1 MKRFWLIYRKEDA
14 ERNKAYIEMYLKYA
28 PEYGLE
34 CELVYVEEL
43 QFGVKNGVPY
53 LAKTS
58 DITDPFPVKELSD
71 SLFVDSVSDACELK
85 NQLPDFVIVRA
96 ILPSLNKQ
104 LERMGIPCMNNYQVS
119 RICNDKAECYRYLS
133 GRGIP
138 MPDTLF
144 VANRE
149 IAGFLKRCPNGT
161 VLKAVDGHGGSQVCL
176 YDGNAEEILRIMGRS
191 NMVAQAKVGNRNS
204 DLRVY
209 VIGGKVIASVLRE
222 SNEGFR
228 ANFSLGG
235 SVSLY
240 SLKESEQELVQ
251 KIIDLFDFDMV
262 GIDFIL
268 DDNGNLVFNEI
279 EDVVGARML
288 YQCSDIDI
296 VREYLCYISKKI
308 KGTATHE
315 N

>member
-14 ERNKAYIEMYLKYA
+14 VRNKAYIEMYQRYA
-28 PEYGLE
+28 PEYGME
-34 CELVYVEEL
+34 CELVYVENL
-43 QFGVKNGVPY
+43 QYGVRNGEPY
-53 LAKTS
+53 LSKRSNANNY
-58 DITDPFPVKELSD
+58 
-71 SLFVDSVSDACELK
+71 LK
-85 NQLPDFVIVRA
+85 DLPDFAIVRA

-104 LERMGIPCMNNYQVS
+104 LELLGIPCLNNYQVS
-119 RICNDKAECYRYLS
+119 SICNDKAECYRYLS

-149 IAGFLKRCPNGT
+149 IAGFLVNCPLGT

-191 NMVAQAKVGNRNS
+191 DMVAQEKVGSQNC

-209 VIGGKVIASVLRE
+209 VVGGKILASVLRE

-235 SVSLY
+235 RVSLY
-240 SLKESEQELVQ
+240 SLKEAERELVQ
-251 KIIDLFDFDMV
+251 KMIDLFEFDMV

-296 VREYLCYISKKI
+296 VKEYLSYISKK
-308 KGTATHE
+308 
-315 N
+315 

>member
-1 MKRFWLIYRKEDA
+1 MIKFWLIYRKEDA
-14 ERNKAYIEMYLKYA
+14 VRNKAYIELYQRYA

-34 CELVYVEEL
+34 CELVYVEDL
-43 QFGVKNGVPY
+43 QYGIRNGVPY
-53 LAKTS
+53 LSWNHCEDRETA
-58 DITDPFPVKELSD
+58 D
-71 SLFVDSVSDACELK
+71 LFRSVGISYDDNCR
-85 NQLPDFVIVRA
+85 NGFPDFAIVRA

-104 LERMGIPCMNNYQVS
+104 LELLGIPCLNNYQVS
-119 RICNDKAECYRYLS
+119 SICNDKAECYRYLS
-133 GRGIP
+133 GKGIP

-144 VANRE
+144 VDNKE
-149 IAGFLKRCPNGT
+149 IPGFLENCPVGT

-176 YDGNAEEILRIMGRS
+176 YDGNPAEILQIMGRS
-191 NMVAQAKVGNRNS
+191 DMVAQEKVGNKNS

-209 VIGGKVIASVLRE
+209 VIGKKILASVLRK

-240 SLKESEQELVQ
+240 SLSDTEQKLVQ
-251 KIIDLFDFDMV
+251 KIINLFDFDMV

-296 VREYLCYISKKI
+296 VKEYLCYISKKI
-308 KGTATHE
+308 KGIMTYE

>member
-14 ERNKAYIEMYLKYA
+14 IRNKAYIEMYQRYA
-28 PEYGLE
+28 PEYGME
-34 CELVYVEEL
+34 CVLVYVEEL
-43 QFGVKNGVPY
+43 QYGVRNGEPY
-53 LAKTS
+53 LSKRSKA
-58 DITDPFPVKELSD
+58 DN
-71 SLFVDSVSDACELK
+71 CLK
-85 NQLPDFVIVRA
+85 DLPDFAIVRA

-104 LERMGIPCMNNYQVS
+104 LELLGIPCLNNYQVS
-119 RICNDKAECYRYLS
+119 SICNDKAECYRYLS

-144 VANRE
+144 VANKE
-149 IAGFLKRCPNGT
+149 IAGFLENCPLGT

-176 YDGNAEEILRIMGRS
+176 YDGNSEEILRIMGRS
-191 NMVAQAKVGNRNS
+191 DMVAQEKVGNRNS

-209 VIGGKVIASVLRE
+209 VIGGKILASVLRE

-235 SVSLY
+235 RVSLY
-240 SLKESEQELVQ
+240 SLTADEQELVQ
-251 KIIDLFDFDMV
+251 KIIVLFNFDMV

-296 VREYLCYISKKI
+296 VKEYLSHISKKI
-308 KGTATHE
+308 KGITTHE

>member
-14 ERNKAYIEMYLKYA
+14 LRNKAYIEMYQKYA

-34 CELVYVEEL
+34 CELIYVEDL
-43 QFGVKNGVPY
+43 QYGVQSGVPY
-53 LAKTS
+53 LCKKTQS
-58 DITDPFPVKELSD
+58 ADNTEGVFRETDKDNGCLKE
-71 SLFVDSVSDACELK
+71 
-85 NQLPDFVIVRA
+85 LPDFAIVRA
-96 ILPSLNKQ
+96 ILPSLNNQ
-104 LERMGIPCMNNYQVS
+104 LELLGIPCLNNYQVS

-138 MPDTLF
+138 MPDTVF
-144 VANRE
+144 VANHE
-149 IAGFLKRCPNGT
+149 IAGFLEQCPNGT
-161 VLKAVDGHGGSQVCL
+161 VLKAVDGHGGTQVCL
-176 YDGNAEEILRIMGRS
+176 YNGKIDEIVSIMGRS
-191 NMVAQAKVGNRNS
+191 DMVAQQRIGNRNS

-209 VIGGKVIASVLRE
+209 VIGNRILASVLRE

-235 SVSLY
+235 KVSLY
-240 SLKESEQELVQ
+240 SLKSEEQSLVQ
-251 KIIDLFDFDMV
+251 QIIDLFDFDMV

-268 DDNGNLVFNEI
+268 DDDGNLVFNEI

-296 VREYLCYISKKI
+296 VKEYLDYISKKI
-308 KGTATHE
+308 
-315 N
+315 

>member
-14 ERNKAYIEMYLKYA
+14 VRNKAYIEMYQQYA
-28 PEYGLE
+28 PAYGMQ
-34 CELVYVEEL
+34 CELIYVEDL
-43 QFGVKNGVPY
+43 LYGVYDGKPY
-53 LAKTS
+53 LSLKDS
-58 DITDPFPVKELSD
+58 RTDKIADGFFE
-71 SLFVDSVSDACELK
+71 SVEKIMTDM
-85 NQLPDFVIVRA
+85 PDFAIVRA

-104 LERMGIPCMNNYQVS
+104 LELLGIPCLNNYQVS

-144 VANRE
+144 VANQE
-149 IAGFLKRCPNGT
+149 IAGYLERCPVGT
-161 VLKAVDGHGGSQVCL
+161 VLKAVDGHGGAQVCL
-176 YDGNAEEILRIMGRS
+176 YEGNPEAILHIMGRS
-191 NMVAQAKVGNRNS
+191 DMVAQEKVGNRNS

-209 VIGGKVIASVLRE
+209 VVGGKILASVLRE

-235 SVSLY
+235 RVSLY
-240 SLKESEQELVQ
+240 SLKEQEQELVQ
-251 KIIDLFDFDMV
+251 KIIDLFEFDMV

-296 VREYLCYISKKI
+296 VREYLSYISKTI
-308 KGTATHE
+308 KGTTTHE

>member
-14 ERNKAYIEMYLKYA
+14 ARNKAYIEMYQKYA
-28 PEYGLE
+28 PEYGME
-34 CELVYVEEL
+34 CELIYVEDL
-43 QFGVKNGVPY
+43 QYGVRNGNPY
-53 LAKTS
+53 
-58 DITDPFPVKELSD
+58 I
-71 SLFVDSVSDACELK
+71 SLNDCD
-85 NQLPDFVIVRA
+85 LPDFAIVRT
-96 ILPSLNKQ
+96 ILPSMNKH
-104 LERMGIPCMNNYQVS
+104 LELLGISCLNNYHVS
-119 RICNDKAECYRYLS
+119 SICNDKAECYRYLS

-144 VANRE
+144 VANQE
-149 IAGFLKRCPNGT
+149 IAGFLEQCPTGT

-176 YDGNAEEILRIMGRS
+176 YDGNAKEILRIMGRS
-191 NMVAQAKVGNRNS
+191 DMVAQEKVGNRNS

-209 VIGGKVIASVLRE
+209 VIGGKILASVLRE

-235 SVSLY
+235 RVSLY
-240 SLKESEQELVQ
+240 SLKEQERELVQ
-251 KIIDLFDFDMV
+251 KIIDLFEFDMV

-296 VREYLCYISKKI
+296 VREYLSYISKKV
-308 KGTATHE
+308 KGITTHE

>member
-1 MKRFWLIYRKEDA
+1 MIKFWLIYRKEDA
-14 ERNKAYIEMYLKYA
+14 VRNKAYIKMYQSYA
-28 PEYGLE
+28 PEYGME
-34 CELVYVEEL
+34 CELVYVEDL
-43 QFGVKNGVPY
+43 QYGVRNGVPY
-53 LAKTS
+53 LSWNRCGDKEINGLFLAAGISKE
-58 DITDPFPVKELSD
+58 DNCQNEFPK
-71 SLFVDSVSDACELK
+71 FA
-85 NQLPDFVIVRA
+85 IVRA

-104 LERMGIPCMNNYQVS
+104 LELLGIPCLNNYQVS

-133 GRGIP
+133 GKGIP

-144 VANRE
+144 VANKE
-149 IAGFLKRCPNGT
+149 ISGFLENCPGGT

-176 YDGNAEEILRIMGRS
+176 YDGNAEEILHIMGRS
-191 NMVAQAKVGNRNS
+191 DMVAQEKVGNKNS

-209 VIGGKVIASVLRE
+209 VIGGKVLASVLRE

-240 SLKESEQELVQ
+240 SLSDAEQGLVQ
-251 KIIDLFDFDMV
+251 KIIDLFEFDMV

>member
-1 MKRFWLIYRKEDA
+1 VIKFWLIYRKEDA
-14 ERNKAYIEMYLKYA
+14 VRNKAYIEMYQSYA
-28 PEYGLE
+28 PEYGME
-34 CELVYVEEL
+34 CELVYVEDL
-43 QFGVKNGVPY
+43 KYGIRSGKPY
-53 LAKTS
+53 LAKKRCRYNEVKNLI
-58 DITDPFPVKELSD
+58 DVTDAGQEDV
-71 SLFVDSVSDACELK
+71 VSEM
-85 NQLPDFVIVRA
+85 PDFAIVRA

-104 LERMGIPCMNNYQVS
+104 LELLGVPCLNNYMVS

-133 GRGIP
+133 GKGIP

-144 VANRE
+144 VANKE
-149 IAGFLKRCPNGT
+149 IAGFLESCPIGT

-176 YDGNAEEILRIMGRS
+176 YDGNAEEILHIMGRS
-191 NMVAQAKVGNRNS
+191 DMVAQEKIGNKNS

-209 VIGGKVIASVLRE
+209 VIGGKVLASVLRE

-240 SLKESEQELVQ
+240 SLEKSEQKLVQ
-251 KIIDLFDFDMV
+251 KIIELFDFDMV

-296 VREYLCYISKKI
+296 VKEYLSYISKKI
-308 KGTATHE
+308 KGITTHE

>member
-1 MKRFWLIYRKEDA
+1 MIRFWLIYRNEDA
-14 ERNKAYIEMYLKYA
+14 VRNKAYIEMYQKYA
-28 PEYGLE
+28 PEYGMQ
-34 CELVYVEEL
+34 CELVYVEDL
-43 QFGVKNGVPY
+43 QYGVRNGKPY
-53 LAKTS
+53 LS
-58 DITDPFPVKELSD
+58 INE
-71 SLFVDSVSDACELK
+71 
-85 NQLPDFVIVRA
+85 LPDFAIVRA

-104 LERMGIPCMNNYQVS
+104 LELLGVPCLNNYQVS
-119 RICNDKAECYRYLS
+119 SICNDKAECYRYLS

-144 VANRE
+144 VANKE
-149 IAGFLKRCPNGT
+149 IAGFLENCPLGT

-176 YDGNAEEILRIMGRS
+176 YDGNVEKILRIMGRS
-191 NMVAQAKVGNRNS
+191 DMVAQEKVGNRNS

-209 VIGGKVIASVLRE
+209 VIGGKILASVLRE
-222 SNEGFR
+222 SSEGFR

-240 SLKESEQELVQ
+240 SLKAVEQELVQ
-251 KIIDLFDFDMV
+251 KIIDLFNFDMV

-296 VREYLCYISKKI
+296 VKEYLSYISKKI
-308 KGTATHE
+308 KGITTHE

>member
-1 MKRFWLIYRKEDA
+1 MVKFWLIYRKEDA
-14 ERNKAYIEMYLKYA
+14 VRNKAYIEMYQKYA
-28 PEYGLE
+28 PEYGME
-34 CELVYVEEL
+34 CELVYVENL
-43 QFGVKNGVPY
+43 IYGVRNGKPY
-53 LAKTS
+53 
-58 DITDPFPVKELSD
+58 I
-71 SLFVDSVSDACELK
+71 SLKGFDGVIP
-85 NQLPDFVIVRA
+85 NMPDFAIVRA

-104 LERMGIPCMNNYQVS
+104 LELLGIPCLNNYQVS

-138 MPDTLF
+138 MPDTIF
-144 VANRE
+144 VANQE
-149 IAGFLKRCPNGT
+149 IAGFLENCPIGT

-176 YDGNAEEILRIMGRS
+176 YDGNAEEILCIMGRS
-191 NMVAQAKVGNRNS
+191 DMVAQEKVGNRNS

-209 VIGGKVIASVLRE
+209 VIGGKVLASVLRE

-235 SVSLY
+235 KVSRY
-240 SLKESEQELVQ
+240 YLKEPEQRLVQ
-251 KIIDLFDFDMV
+251 TIIDLFDFDMV

-296 VREYLCYISKKI
+296 VREYLGYISKK
-308 KGTATHE
+308 
-315 N
+315 

>member
-14 ERNKAYIEMYLKYA
+14 VRNKAYIEMYQRYA
-28 PEYGLE
+28 PEYGME
-34 CELVYVEEL
+34 CELVYVEDMKY
-43 QFGVKNGVPY
+43 GVRNGKPY
-53 LAKTS
+53 VALGNPCA
-58 DITDPFPVKELSD
+58 D
-71 SLFVDSVSDACELK
+71 STADGIVDSAEKDGIYAV
-85 NQLPDFVIVRA
+85 NLPDFAIVRT

-104 LERMGIPCMNNYQVS
+104 LELLRIPCLNNYQVS
-119 RICNDKAECYRYLS
+119 SICNDKAECYRYLS

-138 MPDTLF
+138 MPDTIF
-144 VANRE
+144 VANKE
-149 IAGFLKRCPNGT
+149 IAGFLAQCPVGT

-176 YDGNAEEILRIMGRS
+176 YSGNAEEILRIMGRS
-191 NMVAQAKVGNRNS
+191 DMVAQEKVGNRNS

-209 VIGGKVIASVLRE
+209 IIGGKVLASVLRE

-235 SVSLY
+235 RVSLY
-240 SLKESEQELVQ
+240 SLKDAEQELVQ

-268 DDNGNLVFNEI
+268 DDDGNLVFNEI

-296 VREYLCYISKKI
+296 VREYLKYIANDRNIKSYKI
-308 KGTATHE
+308 
-315 N
+315 

>member
-1 MKRFWLIYRKEDA
+1 
-14 ERNKAYIEMYLKYA
+14 
-28 PEYGLE
+28 
-34 CELVYVEEL
+34 
-43 QFGVKNGVPY
+43 
-53 LAKTS
+53 
-58 DITDPFPVKELSD
+58 
-71 SLFVDSVSDACELK
+71 
-85 NQLPDFVIVRA
+85 
-96 ILPSLNKQ
+96 
-104 LERMGIPCMNNYQVS
+104 
-119 RICNDKAECYRYLS
+119 
-133 GRGIP
+133 

-144 VANRE
+144 VANKE
-149 IAGFLKRCPNGT
+149 IAGFLENCPLGT

-176 YDGNAEEILRIMGRS
+176 YDGNVEKILRIMGRS
-191 NMVAQAKVGNRNS
+191 DMVAQEKVGNRNS

-209 VIGGKVIASVLRE
+209 VIGGKILASVLRE
-222 SNEGFR
+222 SSEGFR

-240 SLKESEQELVQ
+240 SLKAVEQELVQ
-251 KIIDLFDFDMV
+251 KIIDLFNFDMV

-296 VREYLCYISKKI
+296 VKEYLSYISKKI
-308 KGTATHE
+308 KGITTHE

>member
-14 ERNKAYIEMYLKYA
+14 VRNRAYIELYRTYA
-28 PEYGLE
+28 PQYGLE
-34 CELVYVEEL
+34 CEIVYVENL
-43 QFGVKNGVPY
+43 KYGVRNGKPY
-53 LAKTS
+53 LTKVSEQTEKTA
-58 DITDPFPVKELSD
+58 D
-71 SLFVDSVSDACELK
+71 LFSGTARCEGENCL
-85 NQLPDFVIVRA
+85 NTFPDFAIVRT

-138 MPDTLF
+138 IPDTLF

-149 IAGFLKRCPNGT
+149 IAGFLERCPGGT

-191 NMVAQAKVGNRNS
+191 DMVAQEKVGNRNS

-251 KIIDLFDFDMV
+251 KIVDLFDFDMV

-268 DDNGNLVFNEI
+268 DDSGNLVFNEI

-296 VREYLCYISKKI
+296 VKEYLSYISKKI
-308 KGTATHE
+308 KGITTHE
-315 N
+315 D

>member
-14 ERNKAYIEMYLKYA
+14 DRNRAYIEMYQRYA
-28 PEYGLE
+28 PEYGLA
-34 CELVYVEEL
+34 CELVYVEDL
-43 QFGVKNGVPY
+43 LYGIHDGIPY
-53 LAKTS
+53 L
-58 DITDPFPVKELSD
+58 
-71 SLFVDSVSDACELK
+71 SLNPSTNDKDADGFFEK
-85 NQLPDFVIVRA
+85 RKMPIHNMPDFAIVRT

-104 LERMGIPCMNNYQVS
+104 LEVLGIPCLNNYSVS
-119 RICNDKAECYRYLS
+119 RICNDKAECYRYLA

-144 VANRE
+144 IANHE
-149 IAGFLKRCPNGT
+149 IKGFLEQCPVGT

-176 YDGNAEEILRIMGRS
+176 YDGDADEILHIMGRS
-191 NMVAQAKVGNRNS
+191 DMVAQEKVGNRNS

-209 VIGGKVIASVLRE
+209 VIGNKILASVLRE

-235 SVSLY
+235 NVSLY
-240 SLKESEQELVQ
+240 DLSDDEKKLINN
-251 KIIDLFDFDMV
+251 IIDLFDFDMV

-296 VREYLCYISKKI
+296 VKEYLSYISKKI
-308 KGTATHE
+308 KGITTHE

>member
-1 MKRFWLIYRKEDA
+1 MIKFWLIYRKEDA
-14 ERNKAYIEMYLKYA
+14 VRNQAYIKMYQRYA
-28 PEYGLE
+28 PMYGMD

-43 QFGVKNGVPY
+43 QYGVRNGAPY
-53 LAKTS
+53 LAKKS
-58 DITDPFPVKELSD
+58 FDRNFAEN
-71 SLFVDSVSDACELK
+71 LFCRNEIGKSWMQD
-85 NQLPDFVIVRA
+85 LPDFAIVRA
-96 ILPSLNKQ
+96 ILPSLTKQ
-104 LERMGIPCMNNYQVS
+104 LELLGVPCLNNYQVS

-133 GRGIP
+133 GKGIA

-144 VANRE
+144 VANQE
-149 IAGFLKRCPNGT
+149 IAGFLEDCPVGT
-161 VLKAVDGHGGSQVCL
+161 VLKAVDGHGGAQVCL

-191 NMVAQAKVGNRNS
+191 DMVAQEKVGNRNS

-209 VIGGKVIASVLRE
+209 VIGGKILASVLRE

-240 SLKESEQELVQ
+240 SLSDAEQGLVQ

-296 VREYLCYISKKI
+296 VREYLCYISRKI

>member
-1 MKRFWLIYRKEDA
+1 MKRFWLVYRKEDA
-14 ERNKAYIEMYLKYA
+14 VRNRAYIEMYQRYA
-28 PEYGLE
+28 PEYGME

-43 QFGVKNGVPY
+43 QYGVRNGEPY
-53 LAKTS
+53 LSKRSKA
-58 DITDPFPVKELSD
+58 DNY
-71 SLFVDSVSDACELK
+71 LK
-85 NQLPDFVIVRA
+85 DLPDFAIVRA

-104 LERMGIPCMNNYQVS
+104 LELLGIPCLNNYQVS
-119 RICNDKAECYRYLS
+119 SICNDKAECYRYLS

-144 VANRE
+144 VANKE
-149 IAGFLKRCPNGT
+149 IAGFLEKCPVGT

-176 YDGNAEEILRIMGRS
+176 YDGNSEEILRIIGRS
-191 NMVAQAKVGNRNS
+191 DMVAQEKVGNKNS

-209 VIGGKVIASVLRE
+209 VIGGNILASVLRE

-235 SVSLY
+235 RVSLY
-240 SLKESEQELVQ
+240 SLNAVEQELIQ

-296 VREYLCYISKKI
+296 VKEYLSYISKR
-308 KGTATHE
+308 
-315 N
+315 

>member
-14 ERNKAYIEMYLKYA
+14 VRNKAYIEMYQRYA
-28 PEYGLE
+28 PEYGME
-34 CELVYVEEL
+34 CELVYVEDL
-43 QFGVKNGVPY
+43 QYGVKDGKLY
-53 LAKTS
+53 FAG
-58 DITDPFPVKELSD
+58 IIE
-71 SLFVDSVSDACELK
+71 
-85 NQLPDFVIVRA
+85 LPDFAIVRT

-104 LERMGIPCMNNYQVS
+104 LELLGIPCLNNYQVS

-133 GRGIP
+133 GQGIP

-144 VANRE
+144 VANQE
-149 IAGFLKRCPNGT
+149 IAGFLENCPVGT
-161 VLKAVDGHGGSQVCL
+161 VLKAVDGHGGAQVCL
-176 YDGNAEEILRIMGRS
+176 YDGNAAAVLRIMGRS
-191 NMVAQAKVGNRNS
+191 DMVAQKRIGNKNS

-209 VIGGKVIASVLRE
+209 VIGQRILASVLRE

-240 SLKESEQELVQ
+240 TLKENEHKLVK
-251 KIIDLFDFDMV
+251 KIISSFDFDMV

-268 DDNGNLVFNEI
+268 DDDGNLVFNEI

-288 YQCSDIDI
+288 YHCSDIDI
-296 VREYLCYISKKI
+296 VREYLSYISKR
-308 KGTATHE
+308 
-315 N
+315 

>member
-14 ERNKAYIEMYLKYA
+14 IRNKAYIEMYQKYA
-28 PEYGLE
+28 PEYGME
-34 CELVYVEEL
+34 CELVYVEDL
-43 QFGVKNGVPY
+43 RYGVRNDKLYLLKLMNGN
-53 LAKTS
+53 S
-58 DITDPFPVKELSD
+58 DDVLFDELSD
-71 SLFVDSVSDACELK
+71 ADYERMLDS
-85 NQLPDFVIVRA
+85 LPDFAIVRA

-104 LERMGIPCMNNYQVS
+104 FELLGIPCLNNYQVS

-133 GRGIP
+133 GKGIP
-138 MPDTLF
+138 IPDTVF
-144 VANRE
+144 VANSE
-149 IAGFLKRCPNGT
+149 IAGFLERCPVGT
-161 VLKAVDGHGGSQVCL
+161 VLKAVDGHGGSQVSL
-176 YDGNAEEILRIMGRS
+176 YDGNAKEILRIMGRS
-191 NMVAQAKVGNRNS
+191 DMVAQEKVGDRNS

-209 VIGGKVIASVLRE
+209 VIGRQVLASVLRE

-240 SLKESEQELVQ
+240 TLNVSERELVQ
-251 KIIDLFDFDMV
+251 KIIDLFNFDMV

-268 DDNGNLVFNEI
+268 DDNNNLVFNEI

-296 VREYLCYISKKI
+296 VNEYLSYISKKI
-308 KGTATHE
+308 KGM
-315 N
+315 

>member
-14 ERNKAYIEMYLKYA
+14 VRNRAYIEMYQRYA
-28 PEYGLE
+28 PEYGME

-43 QFGVKNGVPY
+43 QYGVRNGEPY
-53 LAKTS
+53 LSKRSNA
-58 DITDPFPVKELSD
+58 DNY
-71 SLFVDSVSDACELK
+71 LK
-85 NQLPDFVIVRA
+85 DLPDFAIVRA

-104 LERMGIPCMNNYQVS
+104 LELLGIPCLNNHQVS
-119 RICNDKAECYRYLS
+119 SICNDKAECYRYLS

-144 VANRE
+144 VANKE
-149 IAGFLKRCPNGT
+149 IAGFLENCPPGT

-176 YDGNAEEILRIMGRS
+176 YEGNSEEILRIMGRS
-191 NMVAQAKVGNRNS
+191 DMVAQEKVGNRNS

-209 VIGGKVIASVLRE
+209 VIGGKILASVLRE

-235 SVSLY
+235 RVSLY
-240 SLKESEQELVQ
+240 SLKAVEQEFVQ
-251 KIIDLFDFDMV
+251 KIIDLFNFDMV

-268 DDNGNLVFNEI
+268 DDNRNLVFNEI

-296 VREYLCYISKKI
+296 VKEYLSYISKKI
-308 KGTATHE
+308 KGITTHE

>member
-1 MKRFWLIYRKEDA
+1 VIKFWLIYRKEDA
-14 ERNKAYIEMYLKYA
+14 VRNKAYIKMYQSYA
-28 PEYGLE
+28 PEYGME
-34 CELVYVEEL
+34 CELVYVEDL
-43 QFGVKNGVPY
+43 QYGVRNGVPY
-53 LAKTS
+53 LSWNPCGDKEI
-58 DITDPFPVKELSD
+58 DDLFPAASISKED
-71 SLFVDSVSDACELK
+71 NYRNEFPEFA
-85 NQLPDFVIVRA
+85 IVRA

-104 LERMGIPCMNNYQVS
+104 LELLGIPCLNNYQVS

-133 GRGIP
+133 AKRIP

-144 VANRE
+144 VANKE
-149 IAGFLKRCPNGT
+149 ISGFLEKCPVGT

-176 YDGNAEEILRIMGRS
+176 YDGNAEEILHIMGRS
-191 NMVAQAKVGNRNS
+191 DMVAQEKVGNKNS

-209 VIGGKVIASVLRE
+209 VIGGKVLASVLRK

-235 SVSLY
+235 NVSLY
-240 SLKESEQELVQ
+240 SLSDTEKEMVQ
-251 KIIDLFDFDMV
+251 KIIDLFEFDMV

-296 VREYLCYISKKI
+296 VKEYLGYISKKI
-308 KGTATHE
+308 KGITTHE

>member
-1 MKRFWLIYRKEDA
+1 MARFWLIYRKDDA
-14 ERNKAYIEMYLKYA
+14 VRNKAYIEMYQKYA

-43 QFGVKNGVPY
+43 QYGVRDGRPY
-53 LAKTS
+53 LSGTKA
-58 DITDPFPVKELSD
+58 
-71 SLFVDSVSDACELK
+71 
-85 NQLPDFVIVRA
+85 LPDFAIVRT

-104 LERMGIPCMNNYQVS
+104 LELLGSPCLNNYQVS
-119 RICNDKAECYRYLS
+119 SICNDKAECYRYLS
-133 GRGIP
+133 GKGIP
-138 MPDTLF
+138 MPDTVF
-144 VANRE
+144 VANKE
-149 IAGFLKRCPNGT
+149 IGGYLERCPVGT

-176 YDGNAEEILRIMGRS
+176 YDGNAEEILHIMGRS
-191 NMVAQAKVGNRNS
+191 DMVAQERVGNQNS

-209 VIGGKVIASVLRE
+209 VIGRKILASVLRE

-240 SLKESEQELVQ
+240 SLKEAEQELVQ
-251 KIIDLFDFDMV
+251 KIIELFDFDMV

-296 VREYLCYISKKI
+296 VKEYLSYISKKI
-308 KGTATHE
+308 KGITTHE
-315 N
+315 D

>member
-1 MKRFWLIYRKEDA
+1 MKFWLIYRKEEA
-14 ERNKAYIEMYLKYA
+14 VRNKDYIAMYQKYA

-34 CELVYVEEL
+34 CDLVYVEDL
-43 QFGVKNGVPY
+43 QYGVKN
-53 LAKTS
+53 S
-58 DITDPFPVKELSD
+58 RPFIVEKSGKE
-71 SLFVDSVSDACELK
+71 
-85 NQLPDFVIVRA
+85 LPDFAIVRT
-96 ILPSLNKQ
+96 ILPSLNRQ
-104 LERMGIPCMNNYQVS
+104 LELLMIPSLNNYQVS

-133 GRGIP
+133 DKGIP
-138 MPDTLF
+138 MPDTVF

-149 IAGFLKRCPNGT
+149 IAGFLKHCPIGT

-191 NMVAQAKVGNRNS
+191 DMVAQEKVGNKNS

-209 VIGGKVIASVLRE
+209 VIGRRIIASVLRE

-228 ANFSLGG
+228 ANYSLGG
-235 SVSLY
+235 KVSLY
-240 SLKESEQELVQ
+240 TLNEKEEELVQ
-251 KIIDLFDFDMV
+251 KIISLFDFDMV

-288 YQCSDIDI
+288 YQCSGIDI
-296 VREYLCYISKKI
+296 VREYLQYIEDDFNI
-308 KGTATHE
+308 KRQ
-315 N
+315 NI

>member
-1 MKRFWLIYRKEDA
+1 MTKFWLVYRKEDA
-14 ERNKAYIEMYLKYA
+14 IRNKAYIEMYQRYA
-28 PEYGLE
+28 PEYGME
-34 CELVYVEEL
+34 CELIYVEDL
-43 QFGVKNGVPY
+43 IYGVRNGKPY
-53 LAKTS
+53 LS
-58 DITDPFPVKELSD
+58 LSGFGADKAED
-71 SLFVDSVSDACELK
+71 SCFAEFEKGENTVSDM
-85 NQLPDFVIVRA
+85 PDFAIVRT

-104 LERMGIPCMNNYQVS
+104 LELLGIPCLNNYQVS
-119 RICNDKAECYRYLS
+119 SICNDKAECYRYLS
-133 GRGIP
+133 GKGIP
-138 MPDTLF
+138 MPDTVF
-144 VANRE
+144 VANKE
-149 IAGFLKRCPNGT
+149 IGGYLERCPVGT

-176 YDGNAEEILRIMGRS
+176 YDGNAEEILHIMGRS
-191 NMVAQAKVGNRNS
+191 DMVAQERVGNRNS

-209 VIGGKVIASVLRE
+209 VIGRKILASVLRE

-240 SLKESEQELVQ
+240 SLKEAEQELVQ
-251 KIIDLFDFDMV
+251 KIIELFDFDMV

-296 VREYLCYISKKI
+296 VKEYLSYISKKI
-308 KGTATHE
+308 KGITTHE